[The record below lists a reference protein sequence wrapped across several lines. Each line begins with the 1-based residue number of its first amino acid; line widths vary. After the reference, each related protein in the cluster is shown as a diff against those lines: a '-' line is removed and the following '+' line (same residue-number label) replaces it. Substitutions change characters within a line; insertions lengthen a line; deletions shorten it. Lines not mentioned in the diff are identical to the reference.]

1 MTEQVECSLD
11 FIIPVLV
18 TTFPFVT
25 LHLVEVDFVLVLNVA
40 DLIVNVLLESGNDL
54 FKSGKLGFDGS
65 IGLSYIFDNDRFDL
79 LEFGAVIVYLVFD
92 ALLAAEDLGLD
103 VVHHLLEFLVLL

>member
-1 MTEQVECSLD
+1 MTEQVESSLD
-11 FIIPVLV
+11 FVIPVLV

-40 DLIVNVLLESGNDL
+40 DLIVDVLLESRNDL
-54 FKSGKLGFDGS
+54 LKSRKFRFDGS
-65 IGLSYIFDNDRFDL
+65 IGLSYIFDNDRFDF
-79 LEFGAVIVYLVFD
+79 LEFGEVIVYLGFV